1 MAKAPA
7 SPAVEKASGITQ
19 VTVRGFKSLV
29 EERAVEIRPLTLLA
43 GANSAGKSSIMQ
55 SLLLMK
61 QTFEATYDPGTFLL
75 TGPNVR
81 FTSVEQFLS
90 RTPKAGRT
98 SSFRV
103 AIQEGG
109 ASTVVVEYGQAEKGL
124 NVRELQRIDNSRK
137 TVLRPG
143 MTNEEIL
150 ANIPAEYTRLTHVE
164 QRQFEF
170 VVERRRCFLELTGR

>member
-7 SPAVEKASGITQ
+7 SKAEQRASGIAQ

-61 QTFEATYDPGTFLL
+61 QTLEATYDPGTFLL
-75 TGPNVR
+75 NGPNVR

-90 RTPKAGRT
+90 RTAKAGRT
-98 SSFRV
+98 TGFRV

-109 ASTVVVEYGQAEKGL
+109 ASTVVVEYGPAEKGL
-124 NVRELQRIDNSRK
+124 DVHEVQRIDNSKK
-137 TVLRPG
+137 TVLR
-143 MTNEEIL
+143 
-150 ANIPAEYTRLTHVE
+150 
-164 QRQFEF
+164 
-170 VVERRRCFLELTGR
+170 